1 MVSTDAIIGAKPPSS
16 MHLRLDVN
24 GHVRDQNGAVCQ
36 WSLLCVKHV
45 SPGRLQSSP
54 FLCRFFSF
62 LSFFLLRISLY
73 SWAFPSDSWTDS
85 LRDRITSA
93 GQKTARF
100 DHDIRRCPR
109 LTPASA
115 EGAAHARARFCLLS
129 CLSPLRP
136 SGLTSQPVPLVLP
149 PLKDKKQLL
158 RIGAG
163 CPRCFLVQV
172 DRYV

>member
-1 MVSTDAIIGAKPPSS
+1 MDPLDKTRNVVSTDASTACFC
-16 MHLRLDVN
+16 RLNVS
-24 GHVRDQNGAVCQ
+24 GHARDQKGAVCQ

-100 DHDIRRCPR
+100 RR
-109 LTPASA
+109 
-115 EGAAHARARFCLLS
+115 
-129 CLSPLRP
+129 
-136 SGLTSQPVPLVLP
+136 
-149 PLKDKKQLL
+149 
-158 RIGAG
+158 
-163 CPRCFLVQV
+163 
-172 DRYV
+172 